1 MGIPRTLARMT
12 AVAVGAMTQT
22 CNILSNSGAGLNSA
36 GGRNAAN
43 SNWNPIAGGPFKCL
57 IWRDKIFTVTEEESG
72 VVQQVSRYKCA
83 LPLGTPVTTKNRVA
97 LVGGPVYEIQG
108 VDDANANAVQI
119 ILDCKLVH

>member
-57 IWRDKIFTVTEEESG
+57 VWRDKIFTVTEEESG

-83 LPLGTPVTTKNRVA
+83 LRPGTPVTAKNRVA
-97 LVGGPVYEIQG
+97 LVGPPVYEIQG
-108 VDDANANAVQI
+108 MDDSYANAVQI